1 MTQDTK
7 QPGVAQDE
15 FVLTITDAAAWGVNK
30 LIGTHDLDP
39 ATAGLMVG
47 ASKGGCS
54 GYMYEVRVEASAAD
68 GDEILEINGVR
79 VFVNE
84 FSKPLVTGMMVDWI
98 SSMTEQRFEFSNPNA
113 SGNCGCGQSFS
124 T

>member
-1 MTQDTK
+1 MTQTK
-7 QPGVAQDE
+7 NPEVAQGE
-15 FVLTITDAAAWGVNK
+15 FSLTITDAAAWGVNK
-30 LIGTHDLDP
+30 LVKDHELDP
-39 ATAGLMVG
+39 ATAGLLVA

-54 GYMYEVRVEASAAD
+54 GYMYEVRVEAAPAEN
-68 GDEILEINGVR
+68 DEVLEINGVR

-98 SSMTEQRFEFSNPNA
+98 SSMTEQRFDFRNPNA
-113 SGNCGCGQSFS
+113 TGSCGCGQSFS